1 MGSNSPIFYFIK
13 KLKYIFEDTLERG
26 FMRFQ
31 KGATSTTPHFFFF
44 FSIEG
49 LSELCESQPAA
60 MG

>member
-1 MGSNSPIFYFIK
+1 MGLNSPTFYFIK

-31 KGATSTTPHFFFF
+31 KGATSTTPFFFF
-44 FSIEG
+44 FLIEG
-49 LSELCESQPAA
+49 LSELCEAQPAA